1 MYHNNLRI
9 YHVAMIISLIILI
22 PQCVTGQDSDTE
34 IFTLDSVYYRY
45 RVITDTVLPGSLYVP
60 IPIDTGEFDKEALRI
75 SGVKDF
81 SYDVNQGFDQGLHVD
96 IMGEVE
102 GISIEGSL
110 SDKATPSSTQR
121 ISDIEKMSLKA
132 FTKHFYGG
140 IGNLTLDLPFDV
152 YDEIQGG
159 RIGIHS
165 EDKENNVN
173 VSYAVNRGSYKRMQ
187 FVGEEGKQSP
197 YFLEGS
203 IVVGSEKVYV
213 AQGMAPPT
221 LMERDDDYTI
231 DYERGILS
239 FNNNNIITNYTR
251 IEVEYQQALK
261 DYPNTYQETD
271 AQINV
276 GGVAFT
282 TMYRRMFDN
291 KENPLTFTLSEVEIE
306 SLKVSG
312 DSLTVLHTY
321 ADTSSQGSYIIEDN
335 HFVFVG
341 EGSGD
346 YIVTFFYVGEDK
358 GEYEYEPAI
367 NGFVYRGQGFGN
379 YSPKKFIIPPQQH
392 QFYGLGVRAF
402 EVIWLEIYGSDIDL
416 NTFSHIDDGDNF
428 TKGGRVTA
436 AKTFHLFSLYSEY
449 IYYDK
454 NFSMPAAKEE
464 IDYQYQWN
472 TQESMEELGN
482 LSVGI
487 TPADFFTADI
497 GYSILNRTHRRKFIT
512 VRPFFFQLGYQGIDS
527 IHKYH
532 AGFTKKFGNV
542 SLNSRYEYEEESHF
556 ITYDFNYVTQKN
568 YGIGLSGNYDQD
580 TTNRGITTIASIFS
594 PFLSFSLGRR
604 VFNDTTF
611 LFGNAVINIFYQG
624 LSLQGSCEQS
634 QHYFQKR
641 DEIYTKVDEGEGNYV
656 YDSTTNTYIE
666 KEGGDY
672 IKQIFLLGEFE
683 RVVTRSYSLEGRYS
697 YSIFGLLTRLNYI
710 DEENYLS
717 HTEDVLLT
725 ANDDIYSFEINVR
738 QDITED
744 ARYAQF
750 GVSNRERLVALV
762 PVYKK
767 FIGRAELREEREKYG
782 TLETDRENT
791 YSGEI
796 GYSFFLKPLIR
807 PKIGYAYSTI
817 FSQYFEQLDIRRH
830 TPRVSILCGIPIKK
844 NSGRIELTGELIYRR
859 YNIDDVPYFFAATKP
874 AGLTKILG
882 ITTNLGLSGNTIFSL
897 IYKIEFS
904 PDNEIQQNLRLQTRI
919 RF

>member
-1 MYHNNLRI
+1 MKI
-9 YHVAMIISLIILI
+9 YDIYILFSLVMFT
-22 PQCVTGQDSDTE
+22 PQFATSQGSNSNADL
-34 IFTLDSVYYRY
+34 FTLDSVYYRY
-45 RVITDTVLPGSLYVP
+45 RVIADTVLPGSLYEP
-60 IPIDTGEFDKEALRI
+60 ILIDTGELDRDRLRI

-81 SYDVNQGFDQGLHVD
+81 SFDVNQGFDQGLHVD
-96 IMGEVE
+96 ITGEVE
-102 GISIEGSL
+102 GVGIEGNL

-132 FTKHFYGG
+132 FTKNFYGG

-152 YDEIQGG
+152 YDETLGG

-165 EDKENNVN
+165 EDRKNNVN
-173 VSYAVNRGSYKRMQ
+173 VSYAVNRGSYKRTQ

-203 IVVGSEKVYV
+203 VVVGSEKVYL
-213 AQGMAPPT
+213 AQDMAQPT
-221 LMERDDDYTI
+221 LLKRDDDYTI

-239 FNNNNIITNYTR
+239 FTNNNIVTNYTR
-251 IEVEYQQALK
+251 IEVEYQQALE

-276 GGVAFT
+276 GGVSFT
-282 TMYRRMFDN
+282 SMYRRRFDN
-291 KENPLTFTLSEVEIE
+291 KENPLTFTLSEAEIE
-306 SLKVSG
+306 SLKASG

-321 ADTSSQGSYIIEDN
+321 ADTSSQGSYIIEDD

-341 EGSGD
+341 EENGD
-346 YIVTFFYVGEDK
+346 YDVTFFYEGENK
-358 GEYEYEPAI
+358 GEYEYDPAI
-367 NGFVYRGQGFGN
+367 KGFTYRGPGLGN
-379 YSPKKFIIPPQQH
+379 YSPKKFITPPQQH
-392 QFYGLGVRAF
+392 QFYGFGARIF
-402 EVIWLEIYGSDIDL
+402 ETVWLELYGSDIDL
-416 NTFSHIDDGDNF
+416 NTFSRIDDGDNF
-428 TKGGRVTA
+428 KKGGHVTV
-436 AKTFHLFSLYSEY
+436 AKTFHIFSLNGEY
-449 IYYDK
+449 IYYDED
-454 NFSMPAAKEE
+454 FSMPAAKEE
-464 IDYQYQWN
+464 IDYEYQWN
-472 TQESMEELGN
+472 TQEPMEELGN

-527 IHKYH
+527 SHKYYV
-532 AGFTKKFGNV
+532 GLTKKFGNV
-542 SLNSRYEYEEESHF
+542 SLNSRYGHEEKSHF
-556 ITYDFNYVTQKN
+556 FMYDMSYVTQKN
-568 YGIGLSGNYDQD
+568 YGVGLSGNYDRD
-580 TTNRGITTIASIFS
+580 TTQKGITTIASVFS
-594 PFLSFSLGRR
+594 PFLSLSLGRR

-611 LFGNAVINIFYQG
+611 LFGNAAINISYG
-624 LSLQGSCEQS
+624 ELSLLGSCEQS
-634 QHYFQKR
+634 QRYSQKR

-666 KEGGDY
+666 KEGGNY
-672 IKQIFLLGEFE
+672 IKQIFLLGEFD
-683 RVVTRSYSLEGRYS
+683 RVVTRSYSLEGAYT
-697 YSIFGLLTRLNYI
+697 YSIFGSLTRLNYI

-725 ANDDIYSFEINVR
+725 ASDDVYSFEINVR

-750 GVSNRERLVALV
+750 AVSNRERLVSFV

-767 FIGRAELREEREKYG
+767 FMGRAEVKENIEKYG
-782 TLETDRENT
+782 TLETERENS

-796 GYSFFLKPLIR
+796 GYSIFLKPLIR
-807 PKIGYAYSTI
+807 PKIGYAYSTL
-817 FSQYFEQLDIRRH
+817 FSQYFEQLDIRRY
-830 TPRVSILCGIPIKK
+830 TPRMSILCGIPIKK

-874 AGLTKILG
+874 PGLTKILG
-882 ITTNLGLSGNTIFSL
+882 ATTSLGISGNTIFSL
-897 IYKIEFS
+897 IYRIEFS
-904 PDNEIQQNLRLQTRI
+904 PDNEIRQNLRLQTRI